1 MGSCDA
7 ALFNSSYV
15 AQLHELSQVPI
26 LVSFPSV
33 LLTSWGYTGLGQGFS
48 VGLDF
53 TPPDSWQRYF

>member
-15 AQLHELSQVPI
+15 AQLHEPSQIPI

-33 LLTSWGYTGLGQGFS
+33 LTSWGYTGLGQGFS
-48 VGLDF
+48 VGVDF
-53 TPPDSWQRYF
+53 TPQDSWQRYF